1 MSFNESKQMFNRLDS
16 TTHLSLQFFNF
27 VFTKISNKQLNRFVE
42 KDHFSITII
51 PFTHAPI
58 KVIPLFKNMD
68 KDNLLLQYEIDMACD
83 IIENSDIKYIYFV
96 YPKNKNFDKN
106 IEVKVPKLESTCN
119 EYMIKIIPYSLKD
132 LHKKGKNNGNCNI
145 LCK

>member
-42 KDHFSITII
+42 KDDYSITII
-51 PFTHAPI
+51 PLSHPPI

-68 KDNLLLQYEIDMACD
+68 KDNLVLQYEIDMACD

-96 YPKNKNFDKN
+96 YPKNTNFNKH
-106 IEVKVPKLESTCN
+106 IEVKVPKLEDTCC
-119 EYMIKIIPYSLKD
+119 EYMIKIIPYSLND
-132 LHKKGKNNGNCNI
+132 LHRKGKMNGNCNI

>member
-1 MSFNESKQMFNRLDS
+1 MSFNESKKMFKRLDS

-42 KDHFSITII
+42 KDDYFITII
-51 PFTHAPI
+51 PLNHPPI

-68 KDNLLLQYEIDMACD
+68 KDNLVLQYEIDMACD

-96 YPKNKNFDKN
+96 YPKNTKFNKH
-106 IEVKVPKLESTCN
+106 IEIKVPKLEGTCG
-119 EYMIKIIPYSLKD
+119 EYMIKVIPYSLND